1 MIKHISKEASQ
12 KENMCSREAV
22 CLPRPV
28 WPQAWALISSRCTLL
43 TSQIPGSTVMLASP
57 STFTH
62 FHLNNPAC
70 EMKSLVPPFLPAIG
84 HSTGPYLEQLSVNQF
99 SLQTTY
105 LGKLLSPQ
113 PWKKMKTNK
122 KGEMWAVESENWI
135 LIYFYHL
142 PDGKWCYLSQP
153 QFPYLYMCV
162 NIDRCLGVC
171 V

>member
-113 PWKKMKTNK
+113 PWKKNENK
-122 KGEMWAVESENWI
+122 QKGWNVSCGVWELNFNLFLPFTRWEMM
-135 LIYFYHL
+135 L
-142 PDGKWCYLSQP
+142 PLSASVSL
-153 QFPYLYMCV
+153 FVY
-162 NIDRCLGVC
+162 VC
-171 V
+171 